1 VRFWDIRFEA
11 LVAEACTTANRD
23 LSKDEW
29 DRFVGSEFDYVRT
42 CSSLPAGFGAQE
54 HVTVEFE
61 PAFSFEV
68 GVGWEFATA
77 EIPDQVF
84 IWTGPKG
91 GQLLF
96 TNPSH
101 VYDPRN
107 PSEPKEL
114 AAPENAEE
122 WVSWFQRHPNL
133 ETSKPLP
140 VSVGGASGIRVDV
153 TASSTPEDYP
163 RKICGRQPCVP
174 LYPLSD
180 GSGLI
185 SYEDWKDRF
194 IIVDVGG
201 ETVLIDVAATQGKFD
216 TFSPKPQEVLD
227 SVEWKGG

>member
-1 VRFWDIRFEA
+1 
-11 LVAEACTTANRD
+11 
-23 LSKDEW
+23 
-29 DRFVGSEFDYVRT
+29 
-42 CSSLPAGFGAQE
+42 
-54 HVTVEFE
+54 
-61 PAFSFEV
+61 
-68 GVGWEFATA
+68 VGWEFAAA